1 MSISIDRDESSRLV
15 VVVDGVGVR
24 TVLDLG
30 HADGVDLLRQ
40 LTDFYGTFELGLPE
54 NANKEELPKA
64 GLLGRL
70 LKRFVRG

>member
-1 MSISIDRDESSRLV
+1 MSVTVDKDESSRLV
-15 VVVDGVGVR
+15 LVFDGVGVR
-24 TVLDLG
+24 TVIDAG

-40 LTDFYGTFELGLPE
+40 LQDYYGTLELGLPE

-70 LKRFVRG
+70 LKRFARG